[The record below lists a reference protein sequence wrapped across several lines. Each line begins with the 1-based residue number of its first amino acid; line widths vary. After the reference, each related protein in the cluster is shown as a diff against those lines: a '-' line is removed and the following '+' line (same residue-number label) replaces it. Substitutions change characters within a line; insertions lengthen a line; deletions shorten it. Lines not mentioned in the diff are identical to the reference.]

1 MDKILDIRVPVTES
15 TGTCG
20 ICIVGGSDTPLRGI
34 FVQHVL
40 PDTVVGKV
48 GLIKSGDRL
57 LFSLLSGY
65 KKFKNHENKWTDNGR
80 TQPL

>member
-48 GLIKSGDRL
+48 GLIKSGDR
-57 LFSLLSGY
+57 
-65 KKFKNHENKWTDNGR
+65 
-80 TQPL
+80 